1 MNRRKKYSTD
11 LFQNK
16 SRSQGEKRRTTNTH
30 SAPSQKTCRKFFS
43 GRRAFTKSWPLCK
56 ASQGPAAGSLPAA
69 QKSSA
74 SAEHKAFLPMHGSV
88 KRLRPDAPPPRF
100 PGPFLPACASF
111 PCLTPAPEAGP
122 ATRYAPPPLCATT
135 DFPPLS
141 APAFPKRAFP
151 HTLRRPFAARTGR
164 FRPRRRKKQRLP
176 ASAPPSFSGPFTPAA
191 FRLFTKIAFLPT
203 YTR

>member
-1 MNRRKKYSTD
+1 MKKYSTD

-56 ASQGPAAGSLPAA
+56 AAQGPAAGLSPLLRRKVPSLRNIRPFCRCSLLQECAPRPAA
-69 QKSSA
+69 P
-74 SAEHKAFLPMHGSV
+74 H
-88 KRLRPDAPPPRF
+88 PRF

-111 PCLTPAPEAGP
+111 PCRTPAPEAGP
-122 ATRYAPPPLCATT
+122 ATRSNPPALRYHR
-135 DFPPLS
+135 LS
-141 APAFPKRAFP
+141 AAQRRAFSETRIP
-151 HTLRRPFAARTGR
+151 HTLHRPLCGAHRA
-164 FRPRRRKKQRLP
+164 LP
-176 ASAPPSFSGPFTPAA
+176 VPTAQKTAPPSIRAPSFSGPFAPAA